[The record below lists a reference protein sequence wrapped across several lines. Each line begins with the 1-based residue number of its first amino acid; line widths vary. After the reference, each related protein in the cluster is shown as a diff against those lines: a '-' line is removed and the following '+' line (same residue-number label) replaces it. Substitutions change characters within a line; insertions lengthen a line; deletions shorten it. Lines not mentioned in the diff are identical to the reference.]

1 VILIAAR
8 LPHNANLTL
17 QRRAG
22 TCPSPWRV
30 CSAVDVMLT
39 DSARAPMASLATQ
52 KSPLGDHSYVLS
64 QDVVHVWRIPVA
76 ASAAQLSEF
85 SYLLS
90 ETERQRA
97 SRFVQEADR
106 ARFQLGRAATRALL
120 SRYLARP
127 AAAIGLVA
135 DAHGKLRMQ
144 TAPAADQ
151 PLIHFNL
158 SHSGD
163 WVVLAFSRTCALGID
178 VEAIAER
185 AVSADLIAYVMSEHE
200 QQGLQSLPA
209 QRQRAA
215 FFKCWTSKEAFIK
228 GCGIGLRAALKQI
241 EVCVD
246 PQQPA
251 RLIGAPAVLRP
262 DEWSLHTLAIPQ
274 GYAATLAVAAAR
286 VQIIDIAIDS
296 WRDIAPVVR

>member
-1 VILIAAR
+1 MPSIAPQTAR
-8 LPHNANLTL
+8 PSNDRFALCGNA
-17 QRRAG
+17 
-22 TCPSPWRV
+22 
-30 CSAVDVMLT
+30 
-39 DSARAPMASLATQ
+39 
-52 KSPLGDHSYVLS
+52 
-64 QDVVHVWRIPVA
+64 VHVWRIPVA
-76 ASAAQLSEF
+76 ASAAQMSEF
-85 SYLLS
+85 SHLLT
-90 ETERQRA
+90 ETECQRG
-97 SRFVQEADR
+97 SRFVREVDR
-106 ARFQLGRAATRALL
+106 LRFALGRAATRALL
-120 SRYLARP
+120 SGYLRRP

-135 DAHGKLRMQ
+135 DAHGKLRLE
-144 TAPAADQ
+144 TAAAADQ
-151 PLIHFNL
+151 PVIHFNL

-163 WVVLAFSRTCALGID
+163 WVLVAFARVCALGID
-178 VEAIAER
+178 VEATAER
-185 AVSADLIAYVMSEHE
+185 AASADLIAYVMCDQE
-200 QQGLQSLPA
+200 QQQLRSLPA
-209 QRQRAA
+209 PRRRAA